1 MRMQM
6 QSFQTSLPE
15 LLTAL
20 PETVVTASGQV
31 VHVRS
36 GVRDHITQD
45 PNRRATT
52 ATASASAAAEAPA
65 AAKQL
70 SGGGSTDG
78 TAGDESQGQGQE
90 GNLVKLRIKSD
101 SGTAAMIV
109 ELPGHATIGD
119 VKQSV
124 AARRTLNT
132 EFQLRA
138 TFPFP
143 RAFDDDSLTLL
154 EAGLVP
160 SATLMVQSTT
170 LTPSP
175 ETLQQQQQQRQ
186 QHL

>member
-1 MRMQM
+1 MQM
-6 QSFQTSLPE
+6 KSFQTSLPE

-36 GVRDHITQD
+36 GVRDHVTQE
-45 PNRRATT
+45 PNRRTTTTTTT
-52 ATASASAAAEAPA
+52 ATTASAAAEAPA

-70 SGGGSTDG
+70 IGGGSTNG
-78 TAGDESQGQGQE
+78 TAGDENESQGQE

-175 ETLQQQQQQRQ
+175 ERL
-186 QHL
+186 